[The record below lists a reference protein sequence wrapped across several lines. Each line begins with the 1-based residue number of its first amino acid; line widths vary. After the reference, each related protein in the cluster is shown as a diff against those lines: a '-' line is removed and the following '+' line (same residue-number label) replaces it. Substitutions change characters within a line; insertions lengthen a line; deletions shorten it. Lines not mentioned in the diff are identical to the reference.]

1 MSTTTRPRI
10 AARGGLTLSALGLLA
25 AAVSAVTVDA
35 ARDLASPVHRPESAL
50 VVAVGAFALAALAW
64 LGVALLTLTVQLM
77 RSATVASLAPAGIR
91 LLPRGAQRALLVLLV
106 GAGALGP
113 GLASA
118 ATTTHPAR
126 AVMAST
132 DSPVDPTYLGGQQS
146 SAPPATVAPTPQA
159 PTAQRAPQP
168 PIAHHHASRPGV
180 PARTSAPTP
189 APTGHQVVVRRG
201 DTLWG
206 IAARLLAHPSD
217 AETARAVHQLYA
229 ANADVIG
236 SDPDLIRPG
245 THLQV
250 PAGLAPT
257 DITDPTKELR

>member
-1 MSTTTRPRI
+1 MSTITRCRV
-10 AARGGLTLSALGLLA
+10 AARGGLALSALGLLA

-50 VVAVGAFALAALAW
+50 VVGVGALTLAALAW
-64 LGVALLTLTVQLM
+64 LGIALLALTVQLM
-77 RSATVASLAPAGIR
+77 RSATVTPLAPGGIR

-118 ATTTHPAR
+118 ATTTHPAP

-146 SAPPATVAPTPQA
+146 SAPPATVEPTPPRPKH
-159 PTAQRAPQP
+159 PTV
-168 PIAHHHASRPGV
+168 HHHASRPVV

-189 APTGHQVVVRRG
+189 APTGHEVVVHRG

-250 PAGLAPT
+250 PAGVAST